1 MNSKENYTV
10 NDDGSVT
17 FAGGKDSQTET
28 ITDIFCVEFAKG
40 GIFAGLRMYN
50 RAVKYAKKAGIA
62 NPRLLVEKLM
72 LEEYPTRFKTVKPA
86 RRLMWYV
93 IAGAF
98 FVIHAIWALI
108 VVVDNDLKE
117 AWWIM
122 CVSALLAAL
131 FVKLALMDKAKIQ
144 DILTKAAEAKAAEMR
159 QKKPRETIKDNIL
172 TNYPI

>member
-17 FAGGKDSQTET
+17 FTGGKDGHAET
-28 ITDIFCVEFAKG
+28 IADIFRVEFANG

-72 LEEYPTRFKTVKPA
+72 LGEYPNRFKTVKPA
-86 RRLMWYV
+86 RRLMWYIIV
-93 IAGAF
+93 GAF
-98 FVIHAIWALI
+98 FVIPAIWALI
-108 VVVDNDLKE
+108 VVVDKSDFKE
-117 AWWIM
+117 EWWIM
-122 CVSALLAAL
+122 LVSALFVAL
-131 FVKLALMDKAKIQ
+131 FAKLAMMEKAKIQ

-159 QKKPRETIKDNIL
+159 QKMREKP
-172 TNYPI
+172 

>member
-1 MNSKENYTV
+1 MNNKGNYTV

-28 ITDIFCVEFAKG
+28 IADIFRVEFANG

-50 RAVKYAKKAGIA
+50 RAVKYAKNAGIA

-72 LEEYPTRFKTVKPA
+72 LGEYPNHFKMVKPA
-86 RRLMWYV
+86 RRMKWYIIV
-93 IAGAF
+93 GAF
-98 FVIHAIWALI
+98 FIIPAIWALI
-108 VVVDNDLKE
+108 VAVDKSDLSA

-122 CVSALLAAL
+122 CVSTSLTAL

-144 DILTKAAEAKAAEMR
+144 DILTKAAEAKAVEMC
-159 QKKPRETIKDNIL
+159 QKIRERL
-172 TNYPI
+172 

>member
-1 MNSKENYTV
+1 MNKKENYTV

-17 FAGGKDSQTET
+17 FTGSNDAHAET
-28 ITDIFCVEFAKG
+28 IADIFRVEFAKG

-62 NPRLLVEKLM
+62 NSRLLVEKLM

-98 FVIHAIWALI
+98 FVIPAIWALI
-108 VVVDNDLKE
+108 VQGNRIKKRGRLTTLE
-117 AWWIM
+117 LPGSWHTCIFNHRCSCM
-122 CVSALLAAL
+122 SIAL
-131 FVKLALMDKAKIQ
+131 
-144 DILTKAAEAKAAEMR
+144 
-159 QKKPRETIKDNIL
+159 
-172 TNYPI
+172 

>member
-17 FAGGKDSQTET
+17 FTGGKDGHAET
-28 ITDIFCVEFAKG
+28 IADIFRVEFANG

-86 RRLMWYV
+86 RRLMWYIMAGV
-93 IAGAF
+93 VFTLGTITTILLMFTWVGEDHFIILSCSAIVGIALCAGTA
-98 FVIHAIWALI
+98 
-108 VVVDNDLKE
+108 
-117 AWWIM
+117 
-122 CVSALLAAL
+122 
-131 FVKLALMDKAKIQ
+131 KLAMAEKTKIQ

-159 QKKPRETIKDNIL
+159 QKIREKL
-172 TNYPI
+172 

>member
-1 MNSKENYTV
+1 MNKKENYTV

-17 FAGGKDSQTET
+17 FTGSNDAHAET
-28 ITDIFCVEFAKG
+28 IADIFRVEFAKG

-108 VVVDNDLKE
+108 VVVDKSDLSA

-122 CVSALLAAL
+122 CVSASLTAL
-131 FVKLALMDKAKIQ
+131 FVKLALMEKTKVQ
-144 DILTKAAEAKAAEMR
+144 DMLTKAAEAKASEMR
-159 QKKPRETIKDNIL
+159 QKIRERI
-172 TNYPI
+172 

>member
-1 MNSKENYTV
+1 MNNKGNYTV

-72 LEEYPTRFKTVKPA
+72 LEEYPTRFKTVKLA
-86 RRLMWYV
+86 RRVKWFIIV
-93 IAGAF
+93 GAF
-98 FVIHAIWALI
+98 FIIPAIWALI
-108 VVVDNDLKE
+108 VAVDKSDLSA

-122 CVSALLAAL
+122 CVSASLTAL

-144 DILTKAAEAKAAEMR
+144 DILTKAAEAKAVEMC
-159 QKKPRETIKDNIL
+159 QKIRERL
-172 TNYPI
+172 

>member
-17 FAGGKDSQTET
+17 FTGGKDGHAET
-28 ITDIFCVEFAKG
+28 IADIFRVEFANG

-93 IAGAF
+93 IVGAF
-98 FVIHAIWALI
+98 FVIPAIWALI
-108 VVVDNDLKE
+108 VVVDKSDLKE

-122 CVSALLAAL
+122 LVSALFVAL
-131 FVKLALMDKAKIQ
+131 FAKLAMMEKAKIQ
-144 DILTKAAEAKAAEMR
+144 DMLTKAAEAKAAEMR
-159 QKKPRETIKDNIL
+159 QKNRERL
-172 TNYPI
+172 

>member
-1 MNSKENYTV
+1 MNKKENYTV

-17 FAGGKDSQTET
+17 FTGSNDAHAET
-28 ITDIFCVEFAKG
+28 IADIFRVEFAKG

-50 RAVKYAKKAGIA
+50 RAAKYAKKAGIA
-62 NPRLLVEKLM
+62 NSRLLVEKLM
-72 LEEYPTRFKTVKPA
+72 LGEYPARFKTVKPA

-98 FVIHAIWALI
+98 FVIPAIWALI
-108 VVVDNDLKE
+108 VVVDKDLKE

-131 FVKLALMDKAKIQ
+131 FVKLALMEKTKIQ
-144 DILTKAAEAKAAEMR
+144 DMLTKAAEAKASEMR
-159 QKKPRETIKDNIL
+159 QKIRERI
-172 TNYPI
+172 